1 MIYMDGKEI
10 FLKINEFIS
19 STLYKSM
26 LNGLRYYKCKND
38 IINRKFYYYK
48 LGVKEEDSFRAN
60 EKIPNDFLKIIID
73 QKVHYCVGKDVII
86 EGVNDLPFDINDEID
101 HIAEEASQK
110 SKAWC
115 FVWIDKDGNFRQK
128 KVESETIIDIYDGT
142 IEKNLIGLI
151 RTYTQDKFNYAEYW
165 TDFDKSIY
173 VQDGSKYILL
183 ETTSHL
189 DNGVSWGKIPFV
201 RMLNNQYEMTD
212 LDNIKDLID
221 SYDLNLSDFS
231 NNFIDFQDVIYK
243 LKNYSETLRDDTAI
257 SDFLDFLKK
266 YKVVNV
272 DENGDFEVLTNEIP
286 SQARIQYLEI
296 LRKNIFN
303 MAHAVDTE
311 KLSGGDLTNVT
322 IKAYFTNLDIK
333 ANKFIKE
340 IKRYIKDML
349 YFSNEY
355 KAMNGLPIDDLTKTN
370 IIVNKSQLINEAEI
384 IDSLVA
390 SQGMISQETIVKNHP
405 LVDDYEDEIK
415 KINEEN
421 SKNEESN
428 NNNFDSNKNE
438 SIF

>member
-1 MIYMDGKEI
+1 
-10 FLKINEFIS
+10 
-19 STLYKSM
+19 
-26 LNGLRYYKCKND
+26 
-38 IINRKFYYYK
+38 
-48 LGVKEEDSFRAN
+48 
-60 EKIPNDFLKIIID
+60 
-73 QKVHYCVGKDVII
+73 
-86 EGVNDLPFDINDEID
+86 
-101 HIAEEASQK
+101 
-110 SKAWC
+110 
-115 FVWIDKDGNFRQK
+115 
-128 KVESETIIDIYDGT
+128 
-142 IEKNLIGLI
+142 
-151 RTYTQDKFNYAEYW
+151 
-165 TDFDKSIY
+165 
-173 VQDGSKYILL
+173 
-183 ETTSHL
+183 
-189 DNGVSWGKIPFV
+189 
-201 RMLNNQYEMTD
+201 MTD